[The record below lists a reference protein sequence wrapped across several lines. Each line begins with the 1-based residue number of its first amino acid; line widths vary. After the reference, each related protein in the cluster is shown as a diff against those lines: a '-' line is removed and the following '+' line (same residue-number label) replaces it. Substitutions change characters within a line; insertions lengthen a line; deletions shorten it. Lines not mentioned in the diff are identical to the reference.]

1 MDSVFAAAPSRI
13 HQGDVIV
20 MQRTTVDDMEHIRAI
35 WPPFEETVGLRGRK
49 MYAMIDTDLHT
60 YTVCT
65 PVREDD
71 RPDELSLL
79 LGTLPGGWYL
89 RGRLIGDPPEV
100 YDRIGVGMAELE
112 AAASRDTLRP
122 LVEYYRRHD
131 QVDLWVPVLS

>member
-1 MDSVFAAAPSRI
+1 
-13 HQGDVIV
+13 
-20 MQRTTVDDMEHIRAI
+20 
-35 WPPFEETVGLRGRK
+35 

-65 PVREDD
+65 PVREGD
-71 RPDELSLL
+71 RADELSLQ

-112 AAASRDTLRP
+112 AAASRDTSRP
-122 LVEYYRRHD
+122 LVEYYRRHG